1 MQRLAAEQ
9 VPTGAREERNNEGKS
24 ATLSRRCSSL
34 HWLCS
39 YQTPPSNR
47 SKDAHTHTHRRLLI
61 PNTETDHK
69 HTDDSW
75 WWILVCVYSTPPPPP
90 PPLSLVYLPRADNL
104 PAARISQENITSQHV
119 EVGESHNEYLS
130 RQVMKLKLTWKL
142 MKAKTRFPRNSC
154 VYMQIIHSW

>member
-47 SKDAHTHTHRRLLI
+47 SKDAHTHTQTASNPEHRDWSQAHRWQLMMDPGL
-61 PNTETDHK
+61 
-69 HTDDSW
+69 
-75 WWILVCVYSTPPPPP
+75 CVFNSPPPA

-119 EVGESHNEYLS
+119 EVGESHNQYLS